1 MIAHLSEGDPL
12 SLIKILLIEGLPGS
26 GKTTTAE
33 ALTHLLQ
40 EQQINTCLHI
50 EGDLNHPADYES
62 VAYLTMNE
70 WIDFQSKYASLDV
83 LRFAEVFN
91 DYVLVS
97 YRQWQSEM
105 DIPEAELAFLQARD
119 IYELPFEL
127 HQSLIFKKWEAF
139 VAQALTTDTTYVFEC
154 CFLQNPLT
162 MGLIKYDLPEATLRA
177 YIERVATIIAPLQ
190 PVLVYVDQ
198 SDVERS
204 FRKALKERPTEWA
217 DGFVSY
223 YTEQAYG
230 VNRSLSGVEGTIEIL
245 QARQA
250 LEHQLLEMLPFR
262 VEIFGNENFS
272 VEARQAWLKQLLH
285 SIVD

>member
-1 MIAHLSEGDPL
+1 MNKRLF
-12 SLIKILLIEGLPGS
+12 LIEGLPGS

-33 ALTHLLQ
+33 ALTRLLQ
-40 EQQINTCLHI
+40 KEQINTRLHI

-62 VAYLTMNE
+62 VAYLTMDE
-70 WIDFQSKYASLDV
+70 WTDFQSKYASLDV
-83 LRFAEVFN
+83 LRFTEVFN
-91 DYVLVS
+91 DYVLIS
-97 YRQWQSEM
+97 YRQWKSEQ
-105 DIPEAELAFLQARD
+105 DVPEAALTFLQARD

-127 HQSLIFKKWEAF
+127 HQSLIFKKWEEF

-162 MGLIKYDLPEATLRA
+162 MGLIKYDLPEAALRA
-177 YIERVATIIAPLQ
+177 YIERLVAIIAPLQ

-198 SDVERS
+198 PDVERS

-230 VNRSLSGVEGTIEIL
+230 VNHSLSGVEGTIAIL
-245 QARQA
+245 RERKA
-250 LEHQLLEMLPFR
+250 LEHQLLKTLSFR
-262 VEIFGNENFS
+262 VEVFGNEEFS
-272 VEARQAWLKQLLH
+272 VKARKVWVKQLIQSTVRSTSL
-285 SIVD
+285 SES

>member
-1 MIAHLSEGDPL
+1 MKAKLYL
-12 SLIKILLIEGLPGS
+12 MEGLPGS

-33 ALTHLLQ
+33 ALTRLLQ
-40 EQQINTCLHI
+40 EQQINTRLHI

-62 VAYLTMNE
+62 VAYLTLSE
-70 WIDFQSKYASLDV
+70 WVEFQSKYASLDV

-97 YRQWQSEM
+97 YRQWQVEQNVA
-105 DIPEAELAFLQARD
+105 EAALSFLQARD

-127 HQSLIFKKWEAF
+127 HQSLILKKWEAF
-139 VAQALTTDTTYVFEC
+139 VAQALIANTTYIFEC

-162 MGLIKYDLPEATLRA
+162 MGLIKYDLPEATLQA
-177 YIERVATIIAPLQ
+177 YIERIATIITPLQ

-198 SDVERS
+198 QDVERS
-204 FRKALKERPTEWA
+204 FRKALQERPTEWA

-230 VNRSLSGVEGTIEIL
+230 VNHSLLGVEGTIAIL
-245 QARQA
+245 RERKA
-250 LEHQLLEMLPFR
+250 LEHQLLKTLPFR
-262 VEIFGNENFS
+262 VEVFGNEEFS
-272 VEARQAWLKQLLH
+272 VKARQAWVKQLIQSTVRSTSL
-285 SIVD
+285 SES

>member
-1 MIAHLSEGDPL
+1 MVT
-12 SLIKILLIEGLPGS
+12 SLFLVEGLPGS

-33 ALTHLLQ
+33 ALTRVLQ
-40 EQQINTCLHI
+40 NQQINTRLHI

-62 VAYLTMNE
+62 IAYLTMDE
-70 WIDFQSKYASLDV
+70 WTDFQSKYASLDV

-91 DYVLVS
+91 DYVLIS
-97 YRQWQSEM
+97 YRQWQSKQ
-105 DIPEAELAFLQARD
+105 DVPEAVLAFLQARD

-127 HQSLIFKKWEAF
+127 YQSMIFKKWEAF

-162 MGLIKYDLPEATLRA
+162 MGLIKYDLPKETLRA
-177 YIERVATIIAPLQ
+177 YINRLATIIAPLQ

-198 SDVERS
+198 PDVERS
-204 FRKALKERPTEWA
+204 FRRALNERPPEWA

-230 VNRSLSGVEGTIEIL
+230 VNRSLSGVEGTIAIL
-245 QARQA
+245 RERKA
-250 LEHQLLEMLPFR
+250 LEHQLLKTLPFR
-262 VEIFGNENFS
+262 VEVFGNEDFS
-272 VEARQAWLKQLLH
+272 TDVRQKWLNQLIQSTVR
-285 SIVD
+285 SISLSES

>member
-1 MIAHLSEGDPL
+1 MNKRLFL
-12 SLIKILLIEGLPGS
+12 TEGLPGS

-33 ALTHLLQ
+33 ALTRLLQ
-40 EQQINTCLHI
+40 EQQINTRLHI

-62 VAYLTMNE
+62 VAYLTLSE
-70 WIDFQSKYASLDV
+70 WVEFQSKYASLEV

-91 DYVLVS
+91 DYVLIS
-97 YRQWQSEM
+97 YRQWQSEQ
-105 DIPEAELAFLQARD
+105 DVPRAAIVFLQARD

-127 HQSLIFKKWEAF
+127 YQLLIFKKWESF

-162 MGLIKYDLPEATLRA
+162 MGLIKYDLPEETLRA
-177 YIERVATIIAPLQ
+177 YIERLATIIAPLQ

-198 SDVERS
+198 PDVERS

-230 VNRSLSGVEGTIEIL
+230 VNHSLLGVEGTIAIL
-245 QARQA
+245 RERKA
-250 LEHQLLEMLPFR
+250 LEHQLLKTLSFR
-262 VEIFGNENFS
+262 VEVFGNEEFS
-272 VEARQAWLKQLLH
+272 VKARQVWVKQLIQSTVRSTSL
-285 SIVD
+285 SES

>member
-1 MIAHLSEGDPL
+1 MVT
-12 SLIKILLIEGLPGS
+12 SLFLVEGLPGS

-33 ALTHLLQ
+33 ALTRLLQ
-40 EQQINTCLHI
+40 EQQINTRLHI

-62 VAYLTMNE
+62 VAYLTLSE
-70 WIDFQSKYASLDV
+70 WVEFQSKYASLEV

-97 YRQWQSEM
+97 YRQWQSKQNV
-105 DIPEAELAFLQARD
+105 PEAALSLLQARD

-127 HQSLIFKKWEAF
+127 HQSLILKKWEAF
-139 VAQALTTDTTYVFEC
+139 VAQVLTTDTMYVFEC

-162 MGLIKYDLPEATLRA
+162 MGLIKYDLPEATLQA
-177 YIERVATIIAPLQ
+177 YIKRIATIIAPLQ

-198 SDVERS
+198 LNVERS
-204 FRKALKERPTEWA
+204 FHKAFQERPTEWA

-230 VNRSLSGVEGTIEIL
+230 INRSLSGVDGTISIL

-250 LEHQLLEMLPFR
+250 LERQLSKTLPFR
-262 VEIFGNENFS
+262 VEVFRNEDFS
-272 VEARQAWLKQLLH
+272 TDVRQKWLKQLIQSTVRSTSL
-285 SIVD
+285 SES

>member
-1 MIAHLSEGDPL
+1 MST
-12 SLIKILLIEGLPGS
+12 KIYLIEGLPGS

-40 EQQINTCLHI
+40 EQQINTCIHI

-62 VAYLTMNE
+62 VAYLTMDE
-70 WIDFQSKYASLDV
+70 WTDFQSKYASLDV

-91 DYVLVS
+91 DYVLIS
-97 YRQWQSEM
+97 YRQWQSKQ
-105 DIPEAELAFLQARD
+105 DVPEAALAFLQARD

-127 HQSLIFKKWEAF
+127 YQSLIFKKWEVF
-139 VAQALTTDTTYVFEC
+139 VARALKTDTTYVFEC

-177 YIERVATIIAPLQ
+177 YIERLAMIIAPLQ

-198 SDVERS
+198 PDVEQS

-230 VNRSLSGVEGTIEIL
+230 VNHSLSGVEGTIAVLRE
-245 QARQA
+245 RKV
-250 LEHQLLEMLPFR
+250 LEHQLFELLPFR
-262 VEIFGNENFS
+262 VEVFENEDFS
-272 VEARQAWLKQLLH
+272 VEARQAWLKQLIQSAVCSTSL
-285 SIVD
+285 SES

>member
-1 MIAHLSEGDPL
+1 MSVKMFLV
-12 SLIKILLIEGLPGS
+12 EGLPGS

-33 ALTHLLQ
+33 ALTRLLQ
-40 EQQINTCLHI
+40 EQQPDTRLHI
-50 EGDLNHPADYES
+50 EGDLSHPADYES

-97 YRQWQSEM
+97 YRQWQSEI

-127 HQSLIFKKWEAF
+127 HQSLIFKKWEEF
-139 VAQALTTDTTYVFEC
+139 VAQALTMDTTYVFEC

-162 MGLIKYDLPEATLRA
+162 MGLIKYDLPEEMLRA
-177 YIERVATIIAPLQ
+177 YINRLATIIAPLQ

-198 SDVERS
+198 PDVERS
-204 FRKALKERPTEWA
+204 FRKALNERPTEWA

-230 VNRSLSGVEGTIEIL
+230 VNHSLSGVKGTITIL

-250 LEHQLLEMLPFR
+250 LERQLFELLPFR
-262 VEIFGNENFS
+262 VEVFKNGDFS
-272 VEARQAWLKQLLH
+272 VEARQAWLKQLIQSTARSTSLNE
-285 SIVD
+285 S

>member
-1 MIAHLSEGDPL
+1 MTRLFIV
-12 SLIKILLIEGLPGS
+12 EGLPGS

-33 ALTHLLQ
+33 ALTRLLQ
-40 EQQINTCLHI
+40 EKKTNTRLHI

-70 WIDFQSKYASLDV
+70 WTDFQSKYASLDV
-83 LRFAEVFN
+83 SRFAEVFN

-97 YRQWQSEM
+97 YRQWQSEQ
-105 DIPEAELAFLQARD
+105 DIPEAALAFLQVRD

-127 HQSLIFKKWEAF
+127 HQSLIFKKWEVF

-162 MGLIKYDLPEATLRA
+162 MGLIKYDLPKATLRA
-177 YIERVATIIAPLQ
+177 YIERIATIIAPLQ

-198 SDVERS
+198 KDVEKS
-204 FRKALKERPTEWA
+204 FRKALNERPTEWA

-230 VNRSLSGVEGTIEIL
+230 VNRSLSGVEGTITIL
-245 QARQA
+245 QARQV

-262 VEIFGNENFS
+262 VEVFGNEDFS
-272 VEARQAWLKQLLH
+272 VEARQVWLKQLIQSTVRSTSL
-285 SIVD
+285 SES

>member
-1 MIAHLSEGDPL
+1 MTKLFIV
-12 SLIKILLIEGLPGS
+12 EGLPGS

-33 ALTHLLQ
+33 ALTRLLQ
-40 EQQINTCLHI
+40 EKKINTCLHI

-83 LRFAEVFN
+83 LRFAELFN
-91 DYVLVS
+91 DYVLIS
-97 YRQWQSEM
+97 YRQWQSKQ
-105 DIPEAELAFLQARD
+105 DVPEAVLAFLQARD

-127 HQSLIFKKWEAF
+127 HQSLIFKKWEEF
-139 VAQALTTDTTYVFEC
+139 VSQALTMDTTYVFEC

-177 YIERVATIIAPLQ
+177 YIERIATIIAPLQ

-198 SDVERS
+198 TDVENS
-204 FRKALKERPTEWA
+204 FRKALNERPTEWA

-230 VNRSLSGVEGTIEIL
+230 VNHSLSGVEGTIMIL
-245 QARQA
+245 QVRQA
-250 LEHQLLEMLPFR
+250 LEHQLFELLPLR
-262 VEIFGNENFS
+262 VEVFGNKDFS
-272 VEARQAWLKQLLH
+272 VEARQAWLKQLIQSTVSSTSL
-285 SIVD
+285 SES

>member
-1 MIAHLSEGDPL
+1 MKAKLYL
-12 SLIKILLIEGLPGS
+12 MEGLPGS

-33 ALTHLLQ
+33 ALTRLLQ
-40 EQQINTCLHI
+40 EQQINTRLHI

-62 VAYLTMNE
+62 VAYLTLSE
-70 WIDFQSKYASLDV
+70 WVEFQSKYASLEV

-97 YRQWQSEM
+97 YRQWQSKQNVA
-105 DIPEAELAFLQARD
+105 EAALSFLQARD

-127 HQSLIFKKWEAF
+127 HQSLILKKWEAF
-139 VAQALTTDTTYVFEC
+139 VAQALIANTTYIFEC

-162 MGLIKYDLPEATLRA
+162 MGLIKYDLPEATLQA
-177 YIERVATIIAPLQ
+177 YIERIATIITPLQ

-198 SDVERS
+198 TDVEKS
-204 FRKALKERPTEWA
+204 FRKALNERPTEWA

-223 YTEQAYG
+223 YTEQAHG
-230 VNRSLSGVEGTIEIL
+230 VNRSLSGVDGTISIL

-250 LEHQLLEMLPFR
+250 LERQVLKTLPFR
-262 VEIFGNENFS
+262 VEVFGNEDFS
-272 VEARQAWLKQLLH
+272 TDARRKWLKQLIQSTVRSTSL
-285 SIVD
+285 SES

>member
-1 MIAHLSEGDPL
+1 MVTRLF
-12 SLIKILLIEGLPGS
+12 LIEGLPGS
-26 GKTTTAE
+26 GKTTTAA
-33 ALTHLLQ
+33 ALTRLLQ
-40 EQQINTCLHI
+40 EKKTNTRLHI

-105 DIPEAELAFLQARD
+105 DIHEAELAFLQARD

-127 HQSLIFKKWEAF
+127 HQSLIFKKWEEF

-177 YIERVATIIAPLQ
+177 YIERIATIITPLQ

-198 SDVERS
+198 PNVERS
-204 FRKALKERPTEWA
+204 FLKALNDRPTEWA
-217 DGFVSY
+217 DGFVAY

-230 VNRSLSGVEGTIEIL
+230 VDRSLSGVDGAIAIL
-245 QARQA
+245 QARKA
-250 LEHQLLEMLPFR
+250 LEHQLLEIIPFR

-272 VEARQAWLKQLLH
+272 VEARQVWLKQLIQSTVRSTSL
-285 SIVD
+285 SES

>member
-1 MIAHLSEGDPL
+1 MNKRLF
-12 SLIKILLIEGLPGS
+12 LIEGLPGS
-26 GKTTTAE
+26 GKTTTVE
-33 ALTHLLQ
+33 ALTRLLQ
-40 EQQINTCLHI
+40 EEQINTRLHI

-62 VAYLTMNE
+62 VAYLTLSE
-70 WIDFQSKYASLDV
+70 WVDFQSKYASLDV

-97 YRQWQSEM
+97 YRQWQSKQ
-105 DIPEAELAFLQARD
+105 DIPEAALTFLQAHD

-127 HQSLIFKKWEAF
+127 YQALIFKKWEAF

-177 YIERVATIIAPLQ
+177 YIERIATIITPLQ

-198 SDVERS
+198 PDVERS
-204 FRKALKERPTEWA
+204 FRKALKERPTEWT

-230 VNRSLSGVEGTIEIL
+230 VNRSLSGVEGTIAIL
-245 QARQA
+245 QVRQA
-250 LEHQLLEMLPFR
+250 MERQLLEILPFR
-262 VEIFGNENFS
+262 VEVFGNKDFS
-272 VEARQAWLKQLLH
+272 VEARQGWLKQLIQSTVRSTSL
-285 SIVD
+285 SES

>member
-1 MIAHLSEGDPL
+1 MKAKLYL
-12 SLIKILLIEGLPGS
+12 MEGLPGS

-40 EQQINTCLHI
+40 EKKTNTLLHI
-50 EGDLNHPADYES
+50 EGDINHPADYES

-70 WIDFQSKYASLDV
+70 WTDFQREYDLLDV
-83 LRFAEVFN
+83 LQFAEVFN

-97 YRQWQSEM
+97 YRQWQSKQ
-105 DIPEAELAFLQARD
+105 DVPEAALAFLQTRD

-162 MGLIKYDLPEATLRA
+162 MGLIKYDLSEATLQT
-177 YIERVATIIAPLQ
+177 YIERLATIIAPLQ

-198 SDVERS
+198 PDVERS
-204 FRKALKERPTEWA
+204 FRKALQERPTEWA

-230 VNRSLSGVEGTIEIL
+230 VNHSLSGVDGTIAIL
-245 QARQA
+245 QARQM
-250 LEHQLLEMLPFR
+250 LERQLLKTLPFR
-262 VEIFGNENFS
+262 VDVFGNEDFS
-272 VEARQAWLKQLLH
+272 TDVRQKWLKQLIQSTVRSTSL
-285 SIVD
+285 SES

>member
-1 MIAHLSEGDPL
+1 MKAKLYL
-12 SLIKILLIEGLPGS
+12 MEGLPGS

-33 ALTHLLQ
+33 ALTRLLQ
-40 EQQINTCLHI
+40 EQQINTRLHI

-62 VAYLTMNE
+62 VAYLTLSE
-70 WIDFQSKYASLDV
+70 WVEFQSKYASLEV

-97 YRQWQSEM
+97 YRQWQSKQNVA
-105 DIPEAELAFLQARD
+105 EAALSFLQARD

-127 HQSLIFKKWEAF
+127 HQSLILKKWEAF
-139 VAQALTTDTTYVFEC
+139 VAQALIANTTYIFEC

-162 MGLIKYDLPEATLRA
+162 MGLIKYDLPEATLQA
-177 YIERVATIIAPLQ
+177 YIERIATIITPLQ

-198 SDVERS
+198 QDVERS
-204 FRKALKERPTEWA
+204 FRKALQERPTEWA

-223 YTEQAYG
+223 YTEQAFG
-230 VNRSLSGVEGTIEIL
+230 VNRSLSGVNGTISIL

-250 LEHQLLEMLPFR
+250 LERQLLKTLPFR
-262 VEIFGNENFS
+262 IEVFGNEDFS
-272 VEARQAWLKQLLH
+272 TDVRQKWLKQLIQSTVRSTSL
-285 SIVD
+285 SES